1 MDSEISSPL
10 SRPSHTVGAVSSAVR
25 ILRYLATLGE
35 PVRLVRV
42 VSDLQLNKSTCLNI
56 LRTLV
61 DEGLVTHQPAAKTYA
76 LGQGLVDMARGA
88 LMGLAERDLVQPL
101 LDSFSIRH
109 VLSVILWRR
118 IGRELVVIAHSAEGT
133 PVHIKALIGTRVP
146 LLTGSM
152 GRVIAGC
159 GKLDEDLLR
168 AAFTERDGPESHS
181 FDAYMAEAN
190 QVRDRRWS
198 GDASTLGDIRNGLAA
213 PVPADGEIEKV
224 VSVVLIANQF
234 APEELP
240 ALGQAL
246 VGLGEDIARLS
257 ARQGRGRPR

>member
-1 MDSEISSPL
+1 MDSAISPP

-25 ILRYLATLGE
+25 ILRYLASVGE

-61 DEGLVTHQPAAKTYA
+61 DEGLVTHHPAAKTYA

-109 VLSVILWRR
+109 MLSVILWRR

-159 GKLDEDLLR
+159 GKLDEVMLR
-168 AAFTERDGPESHS
+168 AAFTERDGPDPLS
-181 FDAYMAEAN
+181 FDAYMAEAAR
-190 QVRDRRWS
+190 VRECGWS
-198 GDASTLGDIRNGLAA
+198 GDSASLGDIRNGLAA

-224 VSVVLIANQF
+224 VSAVLIANQF
-234 APEELP
+234 TPDELP
-240 ALGQAL
+240 AVGEAL
-246 VGLGEDIARLS
+246 VNLGEDIARVS
-257 ARQGRGRPR
+257 ARRGGGRAR